1 MNTVQLVSPRDYFRD
16 QVCSA
21 AQTLKLQ
28 LDGDVEFYLVNLLC
42 EFINPAQLSID
53 EDMAVLDT
61 PLAMMLKKAV
71 ESSPDIQIKVYKRL
85 GDTSLYF
92 AGYFQ
97 DFFNRKTYDVGY
109 YINMGAAAYGQTSAL
124 MRSHKND
131 SHFSKIYLSMAQDF
145 RSLVNIVAEVS
156 ESTPLS
162 KDRDLLTTYTRWQQT
177 QSSKLR
183 RILEE
188 EGIIPVPL
196 SNKDPQ

>member
-1 MNTVQLVSPRDYFRD
+1 
-16 QVCSA
+16 
-21 AQTLKLQ
+21 
-28 LDGDVEFYLVNLLC
+28 
-42 EFINPAQLSID
+42 
-53 EDMAVLDT
+53 
-61 PLAMMLKKAV
+61 
-71 ESSPDIQIKVYKRL
+71 
-85 GDTSLYF
+85 
-92 AGYFQ
+92 
-97 DFFNRKTYDVGY
+97 
-109 YINMGAAAYGQTSAL
+109 MGAAAYGQTSAL

-156 ESTPLS
+156 DSTPLS